1 MSARIWPV
9 MLVAT
14 LAIFARVAGAEM
26 RLDVNEELQ
35 RAEEFRKDQEQRRQ
49 QASVSQMK
57 ILIDPD
63 QDDVSRL
70 ILDAH
75 DQDAF
80 RAISSLTVGEFRE
93 WLLRAVAGDPKAR
106 RYEKG
111 TRDDAACYS
120 CPHAV
125 RPHRARHR
133 RARMISAHAP

>member
-1 MSARIWPV
+1 M

-63 QDDVSRL
+63 QDLRL
-70 ILDAH
+70 IE
-75 DQDAF
+75 
-80 RAISSLTVGEFRE
+80 R
-93 WLLRAVAGDPKAR
+93 
-106 RYEKG
+106 G
-111 TRDDAACYS
+111 TRPALYIPDARS
-120 CPHAV
+120 
-125 RPHRARHR
+125 
-133 RARMISAHAP
+133 RMPSSA